1 MSENDGRGGSG
12 QPAEGA
18 GAGDEP
24 RSEAVP
30 ADEPGRG
37 SGDEPKDG
45 PPARRGRMERQDAG
59 TTPREPTL
67 AEKRARL
74 QAERRRRDEEREAAL
89 KQEAS
94 HKKRK
99 RILIGAG
106 VTVGV
111 VALIAVGYA
120 VTGADETTE
129 ARCTDEHNVVVDDSN
144 CATPAAGN
152 GGYIAGGGFFPIFI
166 GGGGRQYH
174 YNYGGSG
181 NIGQVAN
188 GGTTVAPRTGSVATP
203 SGKSIS
209 RGGLGVS
216 GGGSSSGG
224 SSSGG
229 SSSGS

>member
-1 MSENDGRGGSG
+1 MSENDGRSGSG

-24 RSEAVP
+24 RTGSVP
-30 ADEPGRG
+30 AAEPGRS
-37 SGDEPKDG
+37 SGDEPQDG
-45 PPARRGRMERQDAG
+45 PRPRRGRMERQDAG

-94 HKKRK
+94 NKKRK
-99 RILIGAG
+99 RILIGTG

-120 VTGADETTE
+120 VTNDDETTE
-129 ARCTDEHNVVVDDSN
+129 ARCVDANNVVVDDSN
-144 CATPAAGN
+144 CVTPAANN
-152 GGYIAGGGFFPIFI
+152 GYAAGGGFFPIFI
-166 GGGGRQYH
+166 GGGGGQYH

-181 NIGQVAN
+181 NIGQVAT
-188 GGTTVAPRTGSVATP
+188 GGTTVPPRTGSVATP